1 MPDKAV
7 LSFLEDKYSEDFQV
21 VSTDYIAETG
31 NYDIRISPKGNPD
44 LVFKVDHNPKK
55 DHFNDY
61 YPYAI
66 WQFDADKA
74 IRAILDEQ
82 NVPYALLTNVS
93 ALVEFEPD
101 NIPKFED
108 LLESNKDKVSVNLKL
123 HFFGDLNAETL
134 SAQQKLDEHFRK
146 MNLKK
151 VGFSSSIYNTASID
165 GKELSDLNF
174 DFGVHSENT
183 FESENT
189 DHFLGLIKY
198 RIDSKKDAV
207 PSSESL
213 LDIVVDNPK
222 HMMFKKL

>member
-66 WQFDADKA
+66 WQYDADKA

-93 ALVEFEPD
+93 ARVEFEPD

-108 LLESNKDKVSVNLKL
+108 LLENNKDKVSVNLKF
-123 HFFGDLNAETL
+123 HFFGELNAETL
-134 SAQQKLDEHFRK
+134 AAQQKIDEHFRK
-146 MNLKK
+146 MDLKK
-151 VGFSSSIYNTASID
+151 VGFSSSIYNASSID

-183 FESENT
+183 FESENA

-198 RIDSKKDAV
+198 RIDSKNDAV